1 MTRTFRFVV
10 AAAAAVACSASLYA
24 QQMAGPELAFDSTD
38 ILQMPAGQYLGEVAG
53 VATNSKGH
61 IFIYTRTGHPIAT
74 VGDSRTFYH
83 GGSKLYEFDQAGK
96 FVREIGQGLYGMNAA
111 QQVRIDPQDNIW
123 IVDAGSSQV
132 MKFDP
137 DGRAVTMVYG
147 RKPENIGV
155 APRGGPGAGGAGAG
169 GAGGRAGA
177 PPADAPAGRGGRG
190 GGVPPAAGSPVV
202 GGVQGGAVNAPPGG
216 ALGGGAGAAAGRGGR
231 GAPGAGAQGAGL
243 NRPADI
249 AFDKQGNVYIA
260 DGLGTN
266 SRISKQDKDGHF
278 VKSWG
283 QTGTEQGQ
291 FNKPHGIAMDNAGLL
306 YVADSG
312 NKRIQVFDTDGNFKR
327 EFAGVGIPAAMCI
340 TPGQHQYIY
349 VSNSNDPETLD
360 NGEIYKLELD
370 GKVVGHF
377 GRAGHVMKEFG
388 MVNALDCRGEN
399 ELLVGEMTN
408 WRMQKV
414 TLRK

>member
-1 MTRTFRFVV
+1 MKRTFQFFV
-10 AAAAAVACSASLYA
+10 AAAAMACGAALYA
-24 QQMAGPELAFDSTD
+24 QSAAGPELQYDATEM
-38 ILQMPAGQYLGEVAG
+38 LQMPAGQYLGEVAG

-61 IFIYTRTGHPIAT
+61 IFVYTRTGHPYAT

-96 FVREIGQGLYGMNAA
+96 FVREIGNGLYGMNAA

-137 DGRAVTMVYG
+137 DGRAVQMVYG

-155 APRGGPGAGGAGAG
+155 APRQGGPGAGGPGAG
-169 GAGGRAGA
+169 GGRAAA
-177 PPADAPAGRGGRG
+177 PPADGAAGGGRGGRG
-190 GGVPPAAGSPVV
+190 GAGGAQAAAPAAG
-202 GGVQGGAVNAPPGG
+202 APP
-216 ALGGGAGAAAGRGGR
+216 AAAGRGGR

-249 AFDKQGNVYIA
+249 AFDKAGNVYIA
-260 DGLGTN
+260 DGLGNN

-291 FNKPHGIAMDNAGLL
+291 FNKVHGIAIDNAGLL
-306 YVADSG
+306 YVADAG
-312 NKRIQVFDTDGNFKR
+312 NKRIQVFDTDGNFKAQ
-327 EFAGVGIPAAMCI
+327 FGGVGVPQAMCI
-340 TPGQHQYIY
+340 TPGQHQYLY

-360 NGEIYKLELD
+360 NGEIYKVELD

-377 GRAGHVMKEFG
+377 GRAGHVAKEFG
-388 MVNALDCRGEN
+388 MVNALDCRSEN
-399 ELLVGEMTN
+399 EVLVGEMTN
-408 WRMQKV
+408 WRLQKV
-414 TLRK
+414 TVKK

>member
-1 MTRTFRFVV
+1 MNRTFRFAVATAV
-10 AAAAAVACSASLYA
+10 AALCSASLYA
-24 QQMAGPELAFDSTD
+24 QMAGPEIAFDAAD
-38 ILQMPAGQYLGEVAG
+38 IIQMPAGQYLGEVAG

-61 IFIYTRTGHPIAT
+61 IFIYTRTGHAYAT

-83 GGSKLYEFDQAGK
+83 GGSKLFEFDQAGK
-96 FVREIGQGLYGMNAA
+96 FVREIGNGLYGMNAA
-111 QQVRIDPQDNIW
+111 QQVRIDPQDDIW
-123 IVDAGSSQV
+123 IVDDGSSQV

-137 DGRAVTMVYG
+137 EGRSVTMVYG
-147 RKPENIGV
+147 RKPENIQV
-155 APRGGPGAGGAGAG
+155 AARQGGAGGFGGAGA
-169 GAGGRAGA
+169 AGGRGGA
-177 PPADAPAGRGGRG
+177 PAADAGGRGGRG
-190 GGVPPAAGSPVV
+190 AGAADAAAPGAR
-202 GGVQGGAVNAPPGG
+202 GGGAPGG
-216 ALGGGAGAAAGRGGR
+216 AAAAGRGGR

-260 DGLGTN
+260 DGLGNN

-283 QTGTEQGQ
+283 QTGSEPGQ
-291 FNKPHGIAMDNAGLL
+291 FSKPHGIAIDNAGLV

-312 NKRIQVFDTDGNFKR
+312 NKRIQVFDEDGNFKSQ
-327 EFAGVGIPAAMCI
+327 FAGVGVPQAMCI
-340 TPGQHQYIY
+340 TPGQHQYLYI
-349 VSNSNDPETLD
+349 SNSNDPETLD
-360 NGEIYKLELD
+360 NGEIYKVELN
-370 GKVVGHF
+370 GTVVGHF

-388 MVNALDCRGEN
+388 MVNALDCRSEN

-414 TLRK
+414 TLHPGK

>member
-1 MTRTFRFVV
+1 MTRTFRFLV
-10 AAAAAVACSASLYA
+10 ATAAAVACSASLYA

-38 ILQMPAGQYLGEVAG
+38 IIQMPAGQYLGEVAG

-96 FVREIGQGLYGMNAA
+96 FVREVGQGLYGMNAA
-111 QQVRIDPQDNIW
+111 QQVRIDPADNIW

-132 MKFDP
+132 MRFDP
-137 DGRAVTMVYG
+137 DGRAVTMVFG
-147 RKPENIGV
+147 RKPENITV
-155 APRGGPGAGGAGAG
+155 APRGGGPGGAGGPGAGAG
-169 GAGGRAGA
+169 GGRAGA
-177 PPADAPAGRGGRG
+177 PPAGAPGAAPAGAPGGRGGRG
-190 GGVPPAAGSPVV
+190 GGAPAGAAVAGGP
-202 GGVQGGAVNAPPGG
+202 QGGGP
-216 ALGGGAGAAAGRGGR
+216 GGGAGAGAGRGGR

-260 DGLGTN
+260 DGLGNN

-283 QTGTEQGQ
+283 QTGTEPGQ

-327 EFAGVGIPAAMCI
+327 EFGGVGIPAAMCI

>member
-1 MTRTFRFVV
+1 MKRTFRFFV
-10 AAAAAVACSASLYA
+10 AAAALAFGASLYA
-24 QQMAGPELAFDSTD
+24 QTMGGPELAYDATEM
-38 ILQMPAGQYLGEVAG
+38 LQMPAGQYLGEVAG

-61 IFIYTRTGHPIAT
+61 IFVYTRTGHPYAT

-96 FVREIGQGLYGMNAA
+96 FVREIGNGLYGMNAA

-137 DGRAVTMVYG
+137 DGHAVQMVYG

-155 APRGGPGAGGAGAG
+155 APRGGPGAGGPGAG
-169 GAGGRAGA
+169 GPARGGAGRAAA
-177 PPADAPAGRGGRG
+177 PPADGAAAGGGRGGRG
-190 GGVPPAAGSPVV
+190 GGGGGAQAAAGAPPAAG
-202 GGVQGGAVNAPPGG
+202 GPGG
-216 ALGGGAGAAAGRGGR
+216 AAGVP
-231 GAPGAGAQGAGL
+231 PGAVVAAL
-243 NRPADI
+243 LARARRVRVSTVPPTSPSTSP
-249 AFDKQGNVYIA
+249 GNVYIA

-291 FNKPHGIAMDNAGLL
+291 FNKVHGIAIDNAGLL
-306 YVADSG
+306 YVADAG

-327 EFAGVGIPAAMCI
+327 EFAGVGMPQAMCI
-340 TPGQHQYIY
+340 TPGAHQYLYI
-349 VSNSNDPETLD
+349 SNSNDPETLD
-360 NGEIYKLELD
+360 NGEIYKVELD
-370 GKVVGHF
+370 GKIVGHF
-377 GRAGHVMKEFG
+377 GRSGHLLKEFG
-388 MVNALDCRGEN
+388 MVNALDCRSEN

-408 WRMQKV
+408 WRLQKV
-414 TLRK
+414 TVKK

>member
-1 MTRTFRFVV
+1 MNRTFRFAAATAV
-10 AAAAAVACSASLYA
+10 AALCSASLYA
-24 QQMAGPELAFDSTD
+24 QMSSPEIAFDSAD
-38 ILQMPAGQYLGEVAG
+38 IIQMPAGQYLGEVAG

-61 IFIYTRTGHPIAT
+61 IFIYTRTGHAYAT

-83 GGSKLYEFDQAGK
+83 GGSKLFEFDQSGK
-96 FVREIGQGLYGMNAA
+96 FVREIGNGLYGMNAA

-123 IVDAGSSQV
+123 IVDDGSSQV

-137 DGRAVTMVYG
+137 DGRSVTMVYG
-147 RKPENIGV
+147 RKPENIQV
-155 APRGGPGAGGAGAG
+155 AQRQGGAGGFGGPGAG
-169 GAGGRAGA
+169 AGGRGGA
-177 PPADAPAGRGGRG
+177 PAADAGGRGGRG
-190 GGVPPAAGSPVV
+190 AGGPDAAAPGAR
-202 GGVQGGAVNAPPGG
+202 GGAP
-216 ALGGGAGAAAGRGGR
+216 AGAAAGGRGGR

-260 DGLGTN
+260 DGLGNN

-283 QTGTEQGQ
+283 QTGSEQGQ
-291 FNKPHGIAMDNAGLL
+291 FNKPHGIAIDNAGLV

-312 NKRIQVFDTDGNFKR
+312 NKRIQVFDQDGNFKSQ
-327 EFAGVGIPAAMCI
+327 FGGVGVPQAMCI
-340 TPGQHQYIY
+340 TPGQHQYLYI
-349 VSNSNDPETLD
+349 SNSNDPETLD
-360 NGEIYKLELD
+360 NGEIYKVELN
-370 GKVVGHF
+370 GTVVGHF

-388 MVNALDCRGEN
+388 MVNALDCRAEN

-414 TLRK
+414 TLKPAK